1 MFNKGDYAKIL
12 DKATG
17 KVIAA
22 GEIIAKK
29 ESDEDTVTGHIYN
42 CYCIS
47 FDNRWFFDL
56 EKTDKFE
63 VAENLEK
70 LVVEM
75 TEADIPS
82 SYSKCLWNDH
92 KQNVH
97 FDLYRDYDMTELD
110 PEVKELV
117 FALNKFE
124 GMKTVSSCC
133 GHGEIPLHIYISFS
147 KFLPLCFLAKV
158 LNNKFKEDFVLTTRK
173 NINNTHVDN
182 IIMSLET
189 TVIGEEAYQKA
200 NLLAKE
206 LNRLESVLQ

>member
-1 MFNKGDYAKIL
+1 MFNKGDYAKII

-17 KVIAA
+17 KAIAA

-29 ESDEDTVTGHIYN
+29 ESDENTVTGHIYN

-63 VAENLEK
+63 AVENIEK
-70 LVVEM
+70 LVVKM

-82 SYSKCLWNDH
+82 SYSKCLWNEH
-92 KQNVH
+92 RQGIH
-97 FDLYRDYDMTELD
+97 FDLYRDYDITELD

-133 GHGEIPLHIYISFS
+133 GHGKIPLHIYILFS

-158 LNNKFKEDFVLTTRK
+158 INNKFREDFILTTRK
-173 NINNTHVDN
+173 NVSNNHVSN
-182 IIMSLET
+182 IIMALET
-189 TVIGEEAYQKA
+189 TAIGEEAYQKA
-200 NLLAKE
+200 SELAKE